1 MKRIL
6 ILVLCLTLGLTPI
19 LTACGGGDEAES
31 TPSETTASGTTVS
44 ERETDTAAPD
54 TETVPVIDTDTETD
68 MIPETEI
75 ETETETETAPETETE
90 TIPETET
97 ETIPETEPDTEA
109 ETEPP
114 VPVAGTDSGIVRD
127 GTPKKY
133 FTLAFDDGITQDLQI
148 IELLKKY
155 DMDCCTFYINS
166 GLTGANWTWVADMIG
181 RPVTHQRFTTEELL
195 SGIYDGFDIE
205 VHTLTHLSLSTQSK
219 RTVQREVQKDAATLT
234 EWFGVQPVGMAW
246 PGGDG
251 QYTNANVKVIL
262 EKTDIRFARGTTSTY
277 GFALPSYFMT
287 WYPTVSIVE
296 NNVLTLAQQFIDTEC
311 TEDMLFYV
319 WGHGY
324 ELDGFSKWETLDQ
337 LLSMMSDAANSGEVI
352 LVTQAEFYQLF
363 KDEIPSWGDEA
374 QVK

>member
-6 ILVLCLTLGLTPI
+6 TLLLFLTLCLTPI
-19 LTACGGGDEAES
+19 VTACGGTDEGATD
-31 TPSETTASGTTVS
+31 TPSDTASDLAVDTETLT
-44 ERETDTAAPD
+44 ETDTESGAP
-54 TETVPVIDTDTETD
+54 TES
-68 MIPETEI
+68 
-75 ETETETETAPETETE
+75 A
-90 TIPETET
+90 
-97 ETIPETEPDTEA
+97 TEPDTESEPESETESA
-109 ETEPP
+109 TETEPT
-114 VPVAGTDSGIVRD
+114 VPVAGTGTEVVRD
-127 GTPKKY
+127 GTPRKY
-133 FTLAFDDGITQDLQI
+133 FTLAFDDGITQDRQI

-155 DMDCCTFYINS
+155 EMTCCTFYINS
-166 GLTGANWTWVADMIG
+166 GLTGANWEWVADMIG

-251 QYTNANVKVIL
+251 QYNDGNVTVIL

-277 GFALPSYFMT
+277 SFALPSYFMT
-287 WYPTVSIVE
+287 WYPSVSIVE
-296 NNVLTLAQQFIDTEC
+296 NNVLTLAQQFIDAAC

-324 ELDGFSKWETLDQ
+324 ELDGYAKWETLDQ
-337 LLSMMSDAANSGEVI
+337 LLSMMSDAANSGEVV

-374 QVK
+374 HVK